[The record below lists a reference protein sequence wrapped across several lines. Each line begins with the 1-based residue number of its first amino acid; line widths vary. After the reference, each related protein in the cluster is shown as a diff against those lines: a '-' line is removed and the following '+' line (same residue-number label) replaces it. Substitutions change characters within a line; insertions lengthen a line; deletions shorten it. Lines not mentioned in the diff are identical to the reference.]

1 MVNKETIILS
11 YKIYYINNKILL
23 LLMLNY
29 QDNLI
34 ILHSLNKE
42 DKNKEKNKKKV
53 QPKNL
58 DSESVDSL
66 LHFIKKVDYLK
77 KEVKALIEF

>member
-34 ILHSLNKE
+34 ILLSLNKE